1 MSSSSCHIGFA
12 VDFIASSSACSQRE
26 QEKGEEIKKRNHV
39 LNTMSAIIGK
49 CKRKQK
55 REHNSTI
62 SPIVACDINSTFSK
76 HSLRNARHTDSSEN
90 VLNFLLLFAVKNK

>member
-26 QEKGEEIKKRNHV
+26 QEKGARRRDKKGKRNHV

-55 REHNSTI
+55 RENNSTKTEEYHELWH
-62 SPIVACDINSTFSK
+62 VTFIQ
-76 HSLRNARHTDSSEN
+76 RFRT
-90 VLNFLLLFAVKNK
+90 FATKYAPHRIIKKCA